1 MVARGPGCR
10 LQRRVPWGIPGPG
23 TRRGVL
29 AGGGAGGQIRTGDA
43 GAADPAGDAG
53 AGAGRRSGNGE
64 RERMRGEATDFR
76 PRYFEAPRWLRG
88 AHAQTIAG
96 RLLRPA
102 HGYRWVRERIETP
115 DGDFVDLD
123 WGPEAGRGAPTVL
136 VLHGL
141 EGSAR
146 RRYVRT
152 TFAELL
158 HRGLRPLGLNF
169 RSCSGEPN
177 RTTRLY
183 HSGETGDLRHVLA
196 HLRSRCTGPIGAV
209 GFSLGGNVLL
219 KYLGEESG
227 DSLIRGAVAVSVP
240 FELAAGSAALE
251 ATFVGRRLYGPYF
264 LRKLRAKTR
273 RKAGQLVGRCDV
285 AGALRAR
292 TLRAFDEAATA
303 PLHGFRDAADYYEQC
318 SSARYIEAIRVPT
331 LLLQAED
338 DPFLPAAHLPRKAA
352 AGNVWVTPVFV
363 RTGGHVGF
371 IGGSPLRP
379 RFWAEEEAARFLA
392 TVLAGG

>member
-1 MVARGPGCR
+1 MPPD
-10 LQRRVPWGIPGPG
+10 RVRE
-23 TRRGVL
+23 T
-29 AGGGAGGQIRTGDA
+29 
-43 GAADPAGDAG
+43 
-53 AGAGRRSGNGE
+53 
-64 RERMRGEATDFR
+64 ERMRAGSTAFR

-88 AHAQTIAG
+88 AHVQTIAG

-123 WGPEAGRGAPTVL
+123 WGPEAGRGAPTVV

-146 RRYVRT
+146 RRYVQT

-158 HRGLRPLGLNF
+158 GRGLRPVGLNF

-183 HSGETGDLRHVLA
+183 HSGETDDLRRVVSHI
-196 HLRSRCTGPIGAV
+196 RSRGGGPIGAV

-219 KYLGEESG
+219 KYLGEESER
-227 DSLIRGAVAVSVP
+227 SVIQAAAAVSVP
-240 FELAAGSAALE
+240 FDLAAGCAALE
-251 ATFVGRRLYGPYF
+251 ATFLGRRLYAPYF

-273 RKAGQLVGRCDV
+273 RKARQLEGRCEV
-285 AGALRAR
+285 ERALRAR
-292 TLRAFDEAATA
+292 TLREFDEAATA
-303 PLHGFRDAADYYEQC
+303 PLHGFRDAADYYAQC
-318 SSARYIEAIRVPT
+318 SSARFIEAIRVPT

-338 DPFLPAAHLPRKAA
+338 DPFLPAAHLPRVAA
-352 AGNVWVTPVFV
+352 AGNAWVTPVFV

-371 IGGSPLRP
+371 IGGSLLRP
-379 RFWAEEEAARFLA
+379 RFWAEEEAARFL
-392 TVLAGG
+392 GGALPGD